1 MTQANP
7 YRGLVSSL
15 SPDDFEAPASAVA
28 ERECRDRCGFGTFDE
43 AAALY
48 RPHPPCPSCGFPD
61 TGRAGVGASGLQR
74 FKCSACG
81 RRCNS
86 LAGAV
91 LGLGKKDL
99 PTWVDFINLMRFG
112 MPLEGIA
119 ANCGVSHPAAF
130 EWRHRVFEAVDGRQ
144 GRIVLRDRVWIDET
158 CISDADL
165 SHGYGEARK
174 RGLSK
179 QKICI
184 AVAIDVHKNP
194 VAKVCGHGKP
204 SAKRMKDALLSHLAP
219 ESPIVHDKEKSH
231 PGPIKAAKR
240 ADLAYKADVSDPLY
254 VEAMATV
261 NDLRPWLKRHLWRFT
276 GMSPENLQSYLNRF
290 VCLFR
295 ANQAKDKWPET
306 ERVVRHLLQVEA
318 HYRS

>member
-15 SPDDFEAPASAVA
+15 SPDDFEALASAVA
-28 ERECRDRCGFGTFDE
+28 ERERRDRHGFGTFDE
-43 AAALY
+43 AAAPY

-61 TGRAGVGASGLQR
+61 TGRAGVSASGLQR

-81 RRCNS
+81 RRCNP
-86 LAGAV
+86 LAGTV
-91 LGLGKKDL
+91 LEFSKKDL
-99 PTWVDFINLMRFG
+99 PTWVDFINPMRFG

-119 ANCGVSHPAAF
+119 ANCGVSHPTAF
-130 EWRHRVFEAVDGRQ
+130 ERRHRAFEAVDGCQ
-144 GRIVLRDRVWIDET
+144 DRIVLRDRVRIDET
-158 CISDADL
+158 YINDTGL

-179 QKICI
+179 QKIRI
-184 AVAIDVHKNP
+184 AAAIDVHKNP

-219 ESPIVHDKEKSH
+219 ESLIVHDKEKSH
-231 PGPIKAAKR
+231 PGLIKAAKC

-254 VEAMATV
+254 VEAMAMAS
-261 NDLRPWLKRHLWRFT
+261 NLCSWLKRCLWRFT
-276 GMSPENLQSYLNRF
+276 GMSPENLQSYLNWF
-290 VCLFR
+290 VYLFR